1 MALLVAAAKATRGK
15 ALDYQL
21 KTTWPSHAEGEL
33 YLNNIHL
40 LENPWS
46 RGNLDISVG
55 GDRTRKLKC
64 PYPGCKAKANVKF
77 LSGDIAEYWECGAH
91 IHDPALK
98 KEARGIAPGV
108 KTRIDELQALTQKS
122 SGKAVLEA
130 FLTDNE
136 SGIMFTLRAN

>member
-77 LSGDIAEYWECGAH
+77 LSGDITPVASCVLRWRPRPVGH
-91 IHDPALK
+91 GWSTK
-98 KEARGIAPGV
+98 RGGSVP
-108 KTRIDELQALTQKS
+108 KNTREGGHGT
-122 SGKAVLEA
+122 
-130 FLTDNE
+130 
-136 SGIMFTLRAN
+136 